1 MRTVHEVSRLTGV
14 SIRTLQYYDR
24 IGLLHPAGHTESGY
38 RLYDDTALEK
48 LQQILLFRELQFPLK
63 DIKGIMESPDFDR
76 ERALEQQITLLTLKK
91 EHLENLID
99 LARGIKAIGVNIMEN
114 PDFDR
119 EKALEQQI
127 ELLSLKKERL
137 ENLIDLARKIKKTGV
152 NTMDFTAF
160 DTKKIDEYAAQA
172 KASWGNTAE
181 YREFEE
187 KSKGRT
193 PEEEK
198 TLSVQMMAIFAEF
211 GRLREGA
218 PDSEEA
224 QALVKQLQDFI
235 TEHFY
240 TCSDEILSG
249 LGKMYAGG
257 GDFTKN
263 IDAAGGAGTA
273 AFVNEAIMS
282 SR

>member
-1 MRTVHEVSRLTGV
+1 MRTVHEVSKLTGV

-99 LARGIKAIGVNIMEN
+99 LARGIKAIGVN
-114 PDFDR
+114 
-119 EKALEQQI
+119 
-127 ELLSLKKERL
+127 
-137 ENLIDLARKIKKTGV
+137 
-152 NTMDFTAF
+152 TMDFTAF

-172 KASWGNTAE
+172 KASWGNTAA